1 MDLFRRY
8 GNLLRPDGT
17 NQLQRLLPGLEADY
31 VVPDERSFADLVEYA
46 HRVAA
51 EVRYYD
57 LTGQS
62 TGDWQALLETLRV
75 PGTDRIRS
83 TEDLQ
88 LLLASRSDWPPH
100 LVLFLAFLK
109 LFQHL
114 QGDINELTRRHLL
127 HYYGRQLG
135 LLHRAPERDS
145 VHVIFELAQNAAAA
159 RLPVGALLDGGKD
172 GAGRPLAYALQNEIV
187 VNAATV
193 SGLRRVVVEKDIQNH
208 RRVFVADGFSPLEGP
223 GGFTFGRRQLD
234 LDVSQRFMQEAP
246 LGFAVA
252 APILNLAEGERR
264 ITLRAHLRA
273 GNADPVNNQGLDGA
287 VGVMLS
293 GAEGWLAPDGLDV
306 TLMSDGGSGRPAL
319 QLVIDVGA
327 ASPAI
332 VNFDPVL
339 HGPGMVSDRPVLRCL
354 VQAASGAFDL
364 FERFTVER
372 IDLAVRVNG
381 LRGVVVQNDEI
392 PLDANKPMPLFGSQ
406 PRIGSV
412 FYVGSAEVFSKK
424 LDSLTFNLE
433 WKSPPDDLF
442 EHYRGY
448 FDTINNSL
456 SDTFANNFRVTV
468 DLLHDRAF
476 RRLLVNQTLFE
487 PVTTDVNAITANAGA
502 FNFALQGLDYRELPD
517 LQVGETFTA
526 QSRAGFARLVLS
538 EPTRDDFANFATVV
552 PFEAF
557 GHPVFARRY
566 AHQAIALATWTS
578 GPKPLLPS
586 EPYTPV
592 LNSLT
597 LNYHATASL
606 VPGDGQPAAYFV
618 VGPHGAIRASRV
630 EQAKLVPRVTTL
642 TGQSRL
648 DTRFTSRAELLLGV
662 RNLQPPGTLTLYFE
676 IDAGTA
682 TSSEVLATG
691 DTQWS
696 YLAAGDEWR
705 PLSAGSLLVD
715 STLGFQSA
723 GIIAIDVPA
732 EASLSH
738 QSLPSGMLWLR
749 AAIDKSPESAARTLS
764 IRTQAALA
772 RFEAGATPLADF
784 AAHLR
789 QGLPAGTIKAL
800 IQRNAAIRG
809 ITQPRASFD
818 GRGPENDEDF
828 IRRASERL
836 RHRHRPVT
844 PWDIERLALERF
856 SEVFKAK
863 CLPHT
868 GADGHA
874 KAGHAALVVV
884 PNLRRGGAANP
895 LEPRAGEDLLA
906 RIAEYFAGLGTPFMT
921 LHVIR
926 PVFERIRVEAKVV
939 FTRGRDPGYYSG
951 VLNEDL
957 RRFLSPWAY
966 QDGEDIQFG
975 ARIYRSEILA
985 FIEGREYVDHLVGLR
1000 IYHTYSGTKAEGIGT
1015 MIIGDDFII
1024 YARPRPGLGEM
1035 RIGDDLI
1042 VGRAL
1047 EAAGTTQ
1054 PHAILVSHPQHLIT
1068 AVAPGAEVCSGVT
1081 TLGIGYMTIGLD
1093 FEVGLEAP

>member
-1 MDLFRRY
+1 MDTFRRY
-8 GNLLRPDGT
+8 GHLLRPDGT

-31 VVPDERSFADLVEYA
+31 VVPDERSFADLLDYA
-46 HRVAA
+46 YSVAA

-57 LTGQS
+57 LSGQS
-62 TGDWQALLETLRV
+62 TGDWQALLETLLA
-75 PGTDRIRS
+75 PGSGRMRS
-83 TEDLQ
+83 TEELQ

-100 LVLFLAFLK
+100 LVLFLTFLK

-114 QGDINELTRRHLL
+114 QDDLNELTRRHLL
-127 HYYGRQLG
+127 YYYVKQLG
-135 LLHRAPERDS
+135 LQLHAPERDW
-145 VHVIFELAQNAAAA
+145 VHAILELAQNAAAT
-159 RLPVGALLDGGKD
+159 RLPAGTLLDAGKD
-172 GAGRPLAYALQNEIV
+172 GAGRPLTYALQNEIV

-193 SGLRRVVVEKDIQNH
+193 AQLRRRVVEEDSQHH
-208 RRVFVADGFSPLEGP
+208 RRVFVADGFDALEGA
-223 GGFTFGRRQLD
+223 GGYTFGRRQLD

-252 APILNLAEGERR
+252 APILSLAEGERR

-273 GNADPVNNQGLDGA
+273 STAEPVNTQGLTEA
-287 VGVMLS
+287 VTVSLS
-293 GAEGWLAPDGLDV
+293 GAQGWLTPDHV
-306 TLMSDGGSGRPAL
+306 VATLMANGGSGLPAL
-319 QLVIDVGA
+319 DLTIDIGSA
-327 ASPAI
+327 APAI
-332 VNFDPVL
+332 VAFDSAL
-339 HGPGMVSDRPVLRCL
+339 HGAGMISDRPVLRCL
-354 VQAASGAFDL
+354 VRGASGAFDL
-364 FERFTVER
+364 FDRFNVER
-372 IDLAVRVNG
+372 IDLAVKVIG

-412 FYVGSAEVFSKK
+412 FYVGSTEVFSKK

-442 EHYRGY
+442 EHYRQY
-448 FDTINNSL
+448 FDFINNTL
-456 SDTFANNFRVTV
+456 TDTFANNFRVTV
-468 DLLHDRAF
+468 DLLHERVF

-487 PVTTDVNAITANAGA
+487 PVTTDVNAITANASA
-502 FNFALQGLDYRELPD
+502 FNFALQGLDYREQPD
-517 LQVGETFTA
+517 LQVPDAFTA
-526 QSRAGFARLVLS
+526 SSRAGFARLVLS
-538 EPTRDDFANFATVV
+538 EPTRDDFAIFASEV

-566 AHQAIALATWTS
+566 AHQAMALATWTS
-578 GPKPLLPS
+578 GQKPRLPS

-597 LNYHATASL
+597 LDYHATATL
-606 VPGDGQPAAYFV
+606 VPNDDQPAAYFV
-618 VGPHGAIRASRV
+618 VGPHGAIRAPRV
-630 EQAKLVPRVTTL
+630 AQARLVP
-642 TGQSRL
+642 QL
-648 DTRFTSRAELLLGV
+648 DGRAELLLGV
-662 RNLQPPGTLTLYFE
+662 RNLQPPGALTLYFE

-682 TSSEVLATG
+682 TAANALATG
-691 DTQWS
+691 DTRWS

-705 PLSAGSLLVD
+705 PLSAGSLLMD
-715 STLGFQSA
+715 STLGFQSS
-723 GIIAIDVPA
+723 GIIAVQVPA
-732 EASLSH
+732 EATLAH
-738 QSLPSGMLWLR
+738 QSLPSGLVWLR
-749 AAIDKSPESAARTLS
+749 AAIDQSPESAARTLS

-772 RFEAGATPLADF
+772 RFEPGTAPLADF

-789 QGLPAGTIKAL
+789 QGLPVATIKAL
-800 IQRNAAIRG
+800 VQRNAAIRS

-818 GRGPENDEDF
+818 GRGPDSDEDY

-836 RHRHRPVT
+836 RHRHRAVT

-856 SEVFKAK
+856 PEVFKAK
-863 CLPHT
+863 CLPHSD
-868 GADGHA
+868 ADGIA
-874 KAGHAALVVV
+874 RAGHAALVVI
-884 PNLRRGGAANP
+884 PNLRRGGVANP
-895 LEPRAGEDLLA
+895 LEPRAAEELLA
-906 RIAEYFAGLGTPFMT
+906 RIAEYFDGLATPFLN

-1000 IYHTYSGTKAEGIGT
+1000 IYHTYSGSKAEGIGT
-1015 MIIGDDFII
+1015 MAIGEDFVI
-1024 YARPRPGLGEM
+1024 YPKPKPGLGEM
-1035 RIGDDLI
+1035 RMGDDFI
-1042 VGRAL
+1042 VGRAV

-1054 PHAILVSHPQHLIT
+1054 AHAILVSHPQHLIT
-1068 AVAPGAEVCSGVT
+1068 AVAPGEEVCSGVT
-1081 TLGIGYMTIGLD
+1081 TMGIGYMTVGLD
-1093 FEVGLEAP
+1093 LEVGLETS

>member
-31 VVPDERSFADLVEYA
+31 VVPDERSFADLLDYA

-57 LTGQS
+57 LSGQS
-62 TGDWQALLETLRV
+62 TGDWQALLETLLV
-75 PGTDRIRS
+75 PGTDRMRS
-83 TEDLQ
+83 TEELQ
-88 LLLASRSDWPPH
+88 LLLASRSDWSPH

-109 LFQHL
+109 LFRHL
-114 QGDINELTRRHLL
+114 QDDLNELTRRHLL
-127 HYYGRQLG
+127 HYYVKQLG
-135 LLHRAPERDS
+135 LPFHAPERDS
-145 VHVIFELAQNAAAA
+145 VHAVLELAKNAAAT
-159 RLPVGALLDGGKD
+159 RLPAGTLLDGGKD
-172 GAGRPLAYALQNEIV
+172 DAGRPLTYALQNEIV

-193 SGLRRVVVEKDIQNH
+193 ARLRRVVVDEDTQHH
-208 RRVFVADGFSPLEGP
+208 RRVFVADGFAALEGP
-223 GGFTFGRRQLD
+223 GGYTFGRRQLD

-252 APILNLAEGERR
+252 APILSLAEGERR
-264 ITLRAHLRA
+264 ITLRAHLRMTT
-273 GNADPVNNQGLDGA
+273 ADPLNTQGLTGA
-287 VGVMLS
+287 VTVALS
-293 GAEGWLAPDGLDV
+293 GAEGWLTPDHV
-306 TLMSDGGSGRPAL
+306 EATLMTDGGSGLPAL
-319 QLVIDVGA
+319 DLVIDIGS

-332 VNFDPVL
+332 VTFDPAL
-339 HGPGMVSDRPVLRCL
+339 HGPGMISDRPVLRCL
-354 VQAASGAFDL
+354 VRGASGAFDL
-364 FERFTVER
+364 FDRFNVER
-372 IDLAVRVNG
+372 IDLTVKVSG
-381 LRGVVVQNDEI
+381 LRDVVVQNDES
-392 PLDANKPMPLFGSQ
+392 PLDANKPIPLFGSQ

-448 FDTINNSL
+448 FDTVTNAL

-468 DLLHDRAF
+468 DLLHDRVF

-487 PVTTDVNAITANAGA
+487 PVTADISAMTANAGA
-502 FNFALQGLDYRELPD
+502 FDFALQGLDYREQPD
-517 LQVGETFTA
+517 LQVPGTFTA
-526 QSRAGFARLVLS
+526 GSRAGFARLVLS
-538 EPTRDDFANFATVV
+538 EPTRNDFAAFASVV
-552 PFEAF
+552 PFEAL

-566 AHQAIALATWTS
+566 ANQAIALATWDS

-592 LNSLT
+592 LSSLT
-597 LNYHATASL
+597 LDYQATATF
-606 VPGDGQPAAYFV
+606 VPNDDQPAAYFV
-618 VGPHGAIRASRV
+618 VGPHGAIRAPRV
-630 EQAKLVPRVTTL
+630 AQARLVPR
-642 TGQSRL
+642 L
-648 DTRFTSRAELLLGV
+648 DARAELLLGI
-662 RNLQPPGTLTLYFE
+662 RDLQPPGTLTLYFE

-682 TSSEVLATG
+682 TSADALATG
-691 DTQWS
+691 DTKWS

-705 PLSAGSLLVD
+705 PLSAGSLLID

-723 GIIAIDVPA
+723 GIIAIQVPA
-732 EASLSH
+732 EATLAH
-738 QSLPSGMLWLR
+738 QSLPSELVWLR
-749 AAIDKSPESAARTLS
+749 AAIDKPPESAARTLS

-772 RFEAGATPLADF
+772 RFEPGATPLADF
-784 AAHLR
+784 ATHLR
-789 QGLPAGTIKAL
+789 QGLPAATIKAL
-800 IQRNAAIRG
+800 VQRNAAIRS
-809 ITQPRASFD
+809 ITQPRASFE
-818 GRGPENDEDF
+818 GRGPDSDEDY

-856 SEVFKAK
+856 PEVFKAK

-868 GADGHA
+868 DADGIA
-874 KAGHAALVVV
+874 RAGRAALAVV

-895 LEPRAGEDLLA
+895 LEPRAAEELLA
-906 RIAEYFAGLGTPFMT
+906 RIAEYFEGLGTPFLD

-966 QDGEDIQFG
+966 LDGEDIQFG

-1000 IYHTYSGTKAEGIGT
+1000 IYHTYSGIKSEGIGT
-1015 MIIGDDFII
+1015 MRIDDDFII
-1024 YARPRPGLGEM
+1024 HARPKPGLGEM
-1035 RIGDDLI
+1035 RIGDDFI
-1042 VGRAL
+1042 VGRAV

-1054 PHAILVSHPQHLIT
+1054 AHAILVSHPQHLIT
-1068 AVAPGAEVCSGVT
+1068 AVAPGEEVCSGVT
-1081 TLGIGYMTIGLD
+1081 TLGIGYMTIDLD
-1093 FEVGLEAP
+1093 FEVGLELS

>member
-31 VVPDERSFADLVEYA
+31 VVPDERSLADLLDYA
-46 HRVAA
+46 RRVAA

-57 LTGQS
+57 LSGQS
-62 TGDWQALLETLRV
+62 TGDWQAFLEALLV
-75 PGTDRIRS
+75 PGTDRIRP
-83 TEDLQ
+83 TEELQ
-88 LLLASRSDWPPH
+88 LLLLSRSDWPPH
-100 LVLFLAFLK
+100 LVLFLAFLR

-114 QGDINELTRRHLL
+114 QDDLNELTRRHLL
-127 HYYGRQLG
+127 HYYVKQLG
-135 LLHRAPERDS
+135 LLPHAPERDS
-145 VHVIFELAQNAAAA
+145 VHAILELAQNAAAT
-159 RLPVGALLDGGKD
+159 RLPAGTLLDGGKD
-172 GAGRPLAYALQNEIV
+172 GAGRPLTYALQNEIV

-193 SGLRRVVVEKDIQNH
+193 AQLRRVVVEEDIQHH
-208 RRVFVADGFSPLEGP
+208 RRVFVADGFSALEGQ
-223 GGFTFGRRQLD
+223 GGYTFGRKQLD

-252 APILNLAEGERR
+252 APVLSLAEGERR
-264 ITLRAHLRA
+264 ITLRAHLRMA
-273 GNADPVNNQGLDGA
+273 TAEPLNTQGLNEA
-287 VGVMLS
+287 VTVALS
-293 GAEGWLAPDGLDV
+293 GAEGWLAPDHV
-306 TLMSDGGSGRPAL
+306 EATLIADGGSGLPAL
-319 QLVIDVGA
+319 DLIVDIGS

-332 VNFDPVL
+332 VAFDPAL
-339 HGPGMVSDRPVLRCL
+339 HGAGVVSDRPMLRCL
-354 VQAASGAFDL
+354 VRGASGAFDL
-364 FERFTVER
+364 FDRFNVER
-372 IDLAVRVNG
+372 IDLAVKVSG
-381 LRGVVVQNDEI
+381 LRGVVVQNDDT

-448 FDTINNSL
+448 FDTITNVL

-468 DLLHDRAF
+468 DLLHDRVF

-487 PVTTDVNAITANAGA
+487 PVTTDVNAITANASA
-502 FNFALQGLDYRELPD
+502 FGFALQGLDYREQPD
-517 LQVGETFTA
+517 LLVPETFTA

-538 EPTRDDFANFATVV
+538 EPTRNDFAAFASVV

-566 AHQAIALATWTS
+566 ANQAIALATWTA

-592 LNSLT
+592 LKSLT
-597 LNYHATASL
+597 IDYHATATL
-606 VPGDGQPAAYFV
+606 APNDDQPAAYFV
-618 VGPHGAIRASRV
+618 VGPHGAIRATRV
-630 EQAKLVPRVTTL
+630 AQARLVPR
-642 TGQSRL
+642 L
-648 DTRFTSRAELLLGV
+648 DTRAELLLGI
-662 RNLQPPGTLTLYFE
+662 RDLKPPSALTLYFD

-682 TSSEVLATG
+682 TAADVLAAG
-691 DTQWS
+691 DTKWS
-696 YLAAGDEWR
+696 YLGTGDEWR
-705 PLSAGSLLVD
+705 PLSAGSLLID
-715 STLGFQSA
+715 STQGFQGA

-732 EASLSH
+732 EATLGH
-738 QSLPSGMLWLR
+738 QSLQSGLVWLR
-749 AAIDKSPESAARTLS
+749 ATIDKSPDSAARTLS

-772 RFEAGATPLADF
+772 RFEPSAAPLADF

-789 QGLPAGTIKAL
+789 QGLPASTIKAL
-800 IQRNAAIRG
+800 VQRNAAIRSVG
-809 ITQPRASFD
+809 QPRASFE
-818 GRGPENDEDF
+818 GRGPDSDEDY

-836 RHRHRPVT
+836 RHRRRPVT

-868 GADGHA
+868 DADGIVR
-874 KAGHAALVVV
+874 AGHAALVVV
-884 PNLRRGGAANP
+884 PNLRHGGAANP
-895 LEPRAGEDLLA
+895 LEPRAGQELLA
-906 RIAEYFAGLGTPFMT
+906 RIADYFDGLGTPFLK

-926 PVFERIRVEAKVV
+926 PVFERICVEAKVV
-939 FTRGRDPGYYSG
+939 FARGRDPGYYSG

-1015 MIIGDDFII
+1015 MVIADDFII
-1024 YARPRPGLGEM
+1024 YARPKPGLGEM
-1035 RIGDDLI
+1035 RIGDDFI
-1042 VGRAL
+1042 VGRAV

-1054 PHAILVSHPQHLIT
+1054 AHAILVSHPQHLIT
-1068 AVAPGAEVCSGVT
+1068 AVAPGEEVCSGVT
-1081 TLGIGYMTIGLD
+1081 TLGIGYMTVDLD
-1093 FEVGLEAP
+1093 FEVGLEAS

>member
-1 MDLFRRY
+1 MDTFRRY
-8 GNLLRPDGT
+8 GHLLRPDGT

-31 VVPDERSFADLVEYA
+31 VVPDERSFADLLDYA
-46 HRVAA
+46 YSVAA

-57 LTGQS
+57 LSGQS
-62 TGDWQALLETLRV
+62 TGDWQALLETLLA
-75 PGTDRIRS
+75 PGSGRMRS
-83 TEDLQ
+83 TEELQ

-100 LVLFLAFLK
+100 LVLFLTFLK

-114 QGDINELTRRHLL
+114 QDDLNELTRRHLL
-127 HYYGRQLG
+127 YYYVKQLG
-135 LLHRAPERDS
+135 LQLHAPERDW
-145 VHVIFELAQNAAAA
+145 VHAILELAQNAAAT
-159 RLPVGALLDGGKD
+159 RLPAGTLLDAGKD
-172 GAGRPLAYALQNEIV
+172 SAGRPLTYALQNEIV

-193 SGLRRVVVEKDIQNH
+193 AQLRRRVVEEDSQHH
-208 RRVFVADGFSPLEGP
+208 RRVFVADGFDALEGP
-223 GGFTFGRRQLD
+223 GGYTFGRHQLD

-252 APILNLAEGERR
+252 APILSLAEGERR

-273 GNADPVNNQGLDGA
+273 STAEPVNTQGLTE
-287 VGVMLS
+287 VVTVSLS
-293 GAEGWLAPDGLDV
+293 GAQGWLTPDHV
-306 TLMSDGGSGRPAL
+306 VATLMANGGSGLPAL
-319 QLVIDVGA
+319 DLTIDIGSA
-327 ASPAI
+327 APAI
-332 VNFDPVL
+332 VAFDSAL
-339 HGPGMVSDRPVLRCL
+339 HGAGMISDRPVLRCL
-354 VQAASGAFDL
+354 VRGASGAFDL
-364 FERFTVER
+364 FDRFNVER
-372 IDLAVRVNG
+372 IDLAVKVIG

-412 FYVGSAEVFSKK
+412 FYVGSTEVFSKK

-442 EHYRGY
+442 EHYRQY
-448 FDTINNSL
+448 FDFINNTL
-456 SDTFANNFRVTV
+456 TDTFANNFRVTV
-468 DLLHDRAF
+468 DFLHERVF

-487 PVTTDVNAITANAGA
+487 PVTTDVNAITANASA
-502 FNFALQGLDYRELPD
+502 FNFALQGLDYREQPD
-517 LQVGETFTA
+517 LQVPDAFTA
-526 QSRAGFARLVLS
+526 SSRAGFARLVLS
-538 EPTRDDFANFATVV
+538 EPTRDDFAIFASEV

-566 AHQAIALATWTS
+566 AHQAMALATWTS
-578 GPKPLLPS
+578 GQKPRLPS

-597 LNYHATASL
+597 LDYHATATL
-606 VPGDGQPAAYFV
+606 VPNDDQPAAYFV
-618 VGPHGAIRASRV
+618 VGPHGAIRAPRV
-630 EQAKLVPRVTTL
+630 AQARLVP
-642 TGQSRL
+642 QL
-648 DTRFTSRAELLLGV
+648 DGRAELLLGV
-662 RNLQPPGTLTLYFE
+662 RNLQPPGALTLYFE

-682 TSSEVLATG
+682 TAANALATG
-691 DTQWS
+691 DTRWS

-705 PLSAGSLLVD
+705 PLSAGSLLMD
-715 STLGFQSA
+715 STLGFQSS
-723 GIIAIDVPA
+723 GIIAVQVPA
-732 EASLSH
+732 EATLAH
-738 QSLPSGMLWLR
+738 QSLPSGLVWLR
-749 AAIDKSPESAARTLS
+749 AAIDQSPESAARTLS

-772 RFEAGATPLADF
+772 PFEPGTAPLADF

-789 QGLPAGTIKAL
+789 QGLPVATIKAL
-800 IQRNAAIRG
+800 VQRNAAIRS

-818 GRGPENDEDF
+818 GRGPDSDEDY

-836 RHRHRPVT
+836 RHRHRAVT

-856 SEVFKAK
+856 PEVFKAK
-863 CLPHT
+863 CLPHSD
-868 GADGHA
+868 ADGIA
-874 KAGHAALVVV
+874 RAGHAALVVI
-884 PNLRRGGAANP
+884 PNLRRGGVANP
-895 LEPRAGEDLLA
+895 LEPRAAEELLA
-906 RIAEYFAGLGTPFMT
+906 RIAEYFDGLATPFLN

-1000 IYHTYSGTKAEGIGT
+1000 IYHTYSGSKAEGIGT
-1015 MIIGDDFII
+1015 MAIGEDFVI
-1024 YARPRPGLGEM
+1024 YPKPKPGLGEM
-1035 RIGDDLI
+1035 RMGDDFI
-1042 VGRAL
+1042 VGRAV

-1054 PHAILVSHPQHLIT
+1054 AHAILVSHPQHLIT
-1068 AVAPGAEVCSGVT
+1068 AVAPGEEVCSGVT
-1081 TLGIGYMTIGLD
+1081 TMGIGYMTVGLD
-1093 FEVGLEAP
+1093 LEVGLETS

>member
-31 VVPDERSFADLVEYA
+31 VVPDERSFADLLDYA

-57 LTGQS
+57 LSGQS
-62 TGDWQALLETLRV
+62 TGDWQALLETLLV
-75 PGTDRIRS
+75 PGTDRMRS
-83 TEDLQ
+83 TEELQ

-109 LFQHL
+109 LFRHL
-114 QGDINELTRRHLL
+114 QDDLNELTRRHLL
-127 HYYGRQLG
+127 HYYVKQLG
-135 LLHRAPERDS
+135 LRLHAPERDS
-145 VHVIFELAQNAAAA
+145 VHAILELAQNAAAT
-159 RLPVGALLDGGKD
+159 RLPAGTLLDGGKD
-172 GAGRPLAYALQNEIV
+172 GAGRPLTYALQNEIV

-193 SGLRRVVVEKDIQNH
+193 ARLRRMVVDEDTQHH
-208 RRVFVADGFSPLEGP
+208 RRVFVADGFAALEGP
-223 GGFTFGRRQLD
+223 GGYTFGRRQLD

-252 APILNLAEGERR
+252 APILGLAEGERR
-264 ITLRAHLRA
+264 ITLRAHLRMST
-273 GNADPVNNQGLDGA
+273 ADPLNTQGLTEA
-287 VGVMLS
+287 VTVTLS
-293 GAEGWLAPDGLDV
+293 GAEGWLTPDHV
-306 TLMSDGGSGRPAL
+306 EATLMTDGGSGLPAL
-319 QLVIDVGA
+319 DLVIDIGS

-332 VNFDPVL
+332 VTFDPAL
-339 HGPGMVSDRPVLRCL
+339 HGPGMISDRPVLRCL
-354 VQAASGAFDL
+354 VRGASGAFDL
-364 FERFTVER
+364 FDRFNVER
-372 IDLAVRVNG
+372 IDLTVNVSG
-381 LRGVVVQNDEI
+381 LRDVVVQNDES

-448 FDTINNSL
+448 FDTVTNAL

-468 DLLHDRAF
+468 DLLHDRVF

-487 PVTTDVNAITANAGA
+487 PVTTDISAMTANAGA
-502 FNFALQGLDYRELPD
+502 FDFALQGLDYREQPD
-517 LQVGETFTA
+517 LQVPETFTA
-526 QSRAGFARLVLS
+526 LSRAGFARLVLS
-538 EPTRDDFANFATVV
+538 EPTRNDFAAFASVV
-552 PFEAF
+552 PFEAL

-566 AHQAIALATWTS
+566 ANQAIALATWTS

-592 LNSLT
+592 LSSLT
-597 LNYHATASL
+597 LDYHATATL
-606 VPGDGQPAAYFV
+606 VPNDDQPAAYFV
-618 VGPHGAIRASRV
+618 VGPHGAIRAPRV
-630 EQAKLVPRVTTL
+630 AQARLVPRL
-642 TGQSRL
+642 GA
-648 DTRFTSRAELLLGV
+648 RAELLLGI
-662 RNLQPPGTLTLYFE
+662 RNLQPPGALTLYFE

-682 TSSEVLATG
+682 TSANALATG
-691 DTQWS
+691 DTKWS

-705 PLSAGSLLVD
+705 PLSAGSLLID

-723 GIIAIDVPA
+723 GIIAIQVPA
-732 EASLSH
+732 EATLAH
-738 QSLPSGMLWLR
+738 QSLPSELVWLR
-749 AAIDKSPESAARTLS
+749 AAIDKPPESAARTLS

-772 RFEAGATPLADF
+772 RFEPGAAPLADF
-784 AAHLR
+784 ATHLR
-789 QGLPAGTIKAL
+789 QGLPAATIKAL
-800 IQRNAAIRG
+800 VQRNAAIRS
-809 ITQPRASFD
+809 ITQPRASFE
-818 GRGPENDEDF
+818 GRGPDSDEDY

-856 SEVFKAK
+856 PEVFKAK

-868 GADGHA
+868 DAGGIAR
-874 KAGHAALVVV
+874 AGHAALAVV

-895 LEPRAGEDLLA
+895 LEPRAAEELLA
-906 RIAEYFAGLGTPFMT
+906 RIAEYFEGLGTPFLD

-966 QDGEDIQFG
+966 LDGEDIQFG

-1000 IYHTYSGTKAEGIGT
+1000 IYHTYSGIKSEGIGA
-1015 MIIGDDFII
+1015 MSIDDDFII
-1024 YARPRPGLGEM
+1024 HARPKPGLGEM
-1035 RIGDDLI
+1035 RIGDDFI
-1042 VGRAL
+1042 VGRAV

-1054 PHAILVSHPQHLIT
+1054 AHAILVSHPQHLIT
-1068 AVAPGAEVCSGVT
+1068 AVAPGEEVCSGVT
-1081 TLGIGYMTIGLD
+1081 TLGIGYMTIDLD
-1093 FEVGLEAP
+1093 FEVGLELS

>member
-31 VVPDERSFADLVEYA
+31 VVPDERSFADLLDYA

-57 LTGQS
+57 LSGQS
-62 TGDWQALLETLRV
+62 TGDWQALLETLLV
-75 PGTDRIRS
+75 PGTDRMRS
-83 TEDLQ
+83 TEELQ

-109 LFQHL
+109 LFRHL
-114 QGDINELTRRHLL
+114 QDDLNELTRRHLL
-127 HYYGRQLG
+127 HYYVKQLG
-135 LLHRAPERDS
+135 LRLHAPERDS
-145 VHVIFELAQNAAAA
+145 VHAILELAQNAAAT
-159 RLPVGALLDGGKD
+159 RLPAGTLLDGGKD
-172 GAGRPLAYALQNEIV
+172 GAGRPLTYALQNEIV

-193 SGLRRVVVEKDIQNH
+193 ARLRRVVVDEDTQHH
-208 RRVFVADGFSPLEGP
+208 RRVFVADGFAALEGP
-223 GGFTFGRRQLD
+223 GGYTFGRRQLD

-252 APILNLAEGERR
+252 APILGLAEGERR
-264 ITLRAHLRA
+264 ITLRAHLRTTT
-273 GNADPVNNQGLDGA
+273 ADPLNTQGLTEA
-287 VGVMLS
+287 VTVRLS
-293 GAEGWLAPDGLDV
+293 GAEGWLTPDHV
-306 TLMSDGGSGRPAL
+306 EATLMTDGGSGLPAL
-319 QLVIDVGA
+319 DMVIDIGS

-332 VNFDPVL
+332 VTFDPAL
-339 HGPGMVSDRPVLRCL
+339 HGPGMISDRPVLRCL
-354 VQAASGAFDL
+354 VRGASGAFDL
-364 FERFTVER
+364 FDRFNVER
-372 IDLAVRVNG
+372 IDLTVKVSG
-381 LRGVVVQNDEI
+381 LRGVVVQNDES

-448 FDTINNSL
+448 FDTVTNAL

-468 DLLHDRAF
+468 DLLHDRVF

-487 PVTTDVNAITANAGA
+487 PVTTDISAMTANAGA
-502 FNFALQGLDYRELPD
+502 FDFALQGLDYREQPD
-517 LQVGETFTA
+517 LQVPETFTA
-526 QSRAGFARLVLS
+526 LSRAGFARLVLS
-538 EPTRDDFANFATVV
+538 EPTRNDFAAFASVV
-552 PFEAF
+552 PFEAL

-566 AHQAIALATWTS
+566 ANQAIALATWTS

-592 LNSLT
+592 LSSLT
-597 LNYHATASL
+597 LDYHATATL
-606 VPGDGQPAAYFV
+606 VPNDDQPAAYFV
-618 VGPHGAIRASRV
+618 VGPHGAIRAPHV
-630 EQAKLVPRVTTL
+630 AQARLVPRL
-642 TGQSRL
+642 GA
-648 DTRFTSRAELLLGV
+648 RAELLLGI
-662 RNLQPPGTLTLYFE
+662 RNLQPPGALTLYFE

-682 TSSEVLATG
+682 TSANALATG
-691 DTQWS
+691 DTKWS

-705 PLSAGSLLVD
+705 PLSAGSLLID

-723 GIIAIDVPA
+723 GIIAIQVPA
-732 EASLSH
+732 EATLAH
-738 QSLPSGMLWLR
+738 QSLPSELVWLR
-749 AAIDKSPESAARTLS
+749 AAIDKPPESAARTLS

-772 RFEAGATPLADF
+772 RFEPGAAPLADF
-784 AAHLR
+784 ATHLR
-789 QGLPAGTIKAL
+789 QGLPAATIKAL
-800 IQRNAAIRG
+800 VQRNAAIRS
-809 ITQPRASFD
+809 ITQPRASFE
-818 GRGPENDEDF
+818 GRGPDSDEDY

-856 SEVFKAK
+856 PEVFKAK

-868 GADGHA
+868 DAGGIAR
-874 KAGHAALVVV
+874 AGHAALAVV

-895 LEPRAGEDLLA
+895 LEPRAAEELLA
-906 RIAEYFAGLGTPFMT
+906 RIAEYFEGLGTPFLD
-921 LHVIR
+921 LHMIR

-966 QDGEDIQFG
+966 LDGEDIQFG

-1000 IYHTYSGTKAEGIGT
+1000 IYHTYSGIKSEGIGA
-1015 MIIGDDFII
+1015 MSIDDDFII
-1024 YARPRPGLGEM
+1024 HARPKPGLGEM
-1035 RIGDDLI
+1035 RIGDDFI
-1042 VGRAL
+1042 VGRAV

-1054 PHAILVSHPQHLIT
+1054 AHAILVSHPQHLIT
-1068 AVAPGAEVCSGVT
+1068 AVAPGEEVCSGVT
-1081 TLGIGYMTIGLD
+1081 TLGIGYMTIDLD
-1093 FEVGLEAP
+1093 FEVGLELS

>member
-31 VVPDERSFADLVEYA
+31 VVPDERSFAELVEYA

-57 LTGQS
+57 LSGQA
-62 TGDWQALLETLRV
+62 TGDWQALLEPLLV
-75 PGTDRIRS
+75 PGTDRVRT
-83 TEDLQ
+83 TEELQ

-100 LVLFLAFLK
+100 LVLFLTFLK

-114 QGDINELTRRHLL
+114 QGDLNELTRRHLL
-127 HYYGRQLG
+127 NYYEKQLG
-135 LLHRAPERDS
+135 LAHRAPERDS
-145 VHVIFELAQNAAAA
+145 VHAIFELAQNAAAT
-159 RLPVGALLDGGKD
+159 RLPAGTLLDGGKD
-172 GAGRPLAYALQNEIV
+172 GEGRPLPYALQNEIV
-187 VNAATV
+187 VNSAVVAET
-193 SGLRRVVVEKDIQNH
+193 RRVVVDTDIQH
-208 RRVFVADGFSPLEGP
+208 QRRVFVSDGFSALEGP
-223 GGFTFGRRQLD
+223 SAHVFGRSQLS

-252 APILNLAEGERR
+252 APLLSLAEGERR
-264 ITLRAHLRA
+264 ITLRAHLRVS
-273 GNADPVNNQGLDGA
+273 NTDPVNTQGLNDA
-287 VGVMLS
+287 LTISLS
-293 GAEGWLAPDGLDV
+293 GAEGWLTPDHVDA
-306 TLMSDGGSGRPAL
+306 TLMADGGSGLPAL
-319 QLVIDVGA
+319 ALTIDVGS

-332 VNFDPVL
+332 VAFDAAL
-339 HGPGMVSDRPVLRCL
+339 HGPGMVADRPVLRCL
-354 VQAASGAFDL
+354 VRGASGAFDL
-364 FERFTVER
+364 FDRFSVER
-372 IDLAVRVNG
+372 VDLTVAVQG
-381 LRGVVVQNDEI
+381 LRGLVVQNDEI

-424 LDSLTFNLE
+424 LDGLTFNLE

-448 FDTINNSL
+448 FDNITNTL

-487 PVTTDVNAITANAGA
+487 PVTTDIKSISASSGA
-502 FNFALQGLDYRELPD
+502 FNFAFLGLDYHELPD
-517 LQVGETFTA
+517 LEVPESFTA

-538 EPTRDDFANFATVV
+538 EPTRDDFAAFATAV

-566 AHQAIALATWTS
+566 ANQAIELARWTT
-578 GPKPLLPS
+578 GPKPLLPN

-592 LNSLT
+592 LSSLT
-597 LNYHATASL
+597 IDYHATATL
-606 VPGDGQPAAYFV
+606 VPDDDQPAAFFV
-618 VGPHGAIRASRV
+618 VGPHGAIRAPRV
-630 EQAKLVPRVTTL
+630 ADARLVPRV
-642 TGQSRL
+642 
-648 DTRFTSRAELLLGV
+648 DARAQLLLGV
-662 RNLQPPGTLTLYFE
+662 RNLQPPGALTLYFE

-682 TSSEVLATG
+682 TGGEVLATG
-691 DTQWS
+691 DTRWS
-696 YLAAGDEWR
+696 YLADGDVWR
-705 PLSAGSLLVD
+705 PLSPGSLLVD

-723 GIIAIDVPA
+723 GIVAIDVPA
-732 EASLSH
+732 DATVEH
-738 QSLPSGMLWLR
+738 QSLASGLVWLR
-749 AAIDKSPESAARTLS
+749 AAIDKAPESAARTLS

-772 RFEAGATPLADF
+772 RFEPAAAPLESF
-784 AAHLR
+784 STHLR

-800 IQRNAAIRG
+800 STRNAAIRG
-809 ITQPRASFD
+809 ITQPQVSFG
-818 GRGPENDEDF
+818 GRGPENDDDF

-836 RHRHRPVT
+836 RHRHRAVT

-856 SEVFKAK
+856 TEVFKAK

-868 GADGHA
+868 DADGA
-874 KAGHAALVVV
+874 PRAGHTALVVV
-884 PNLRRGGAANP
+884 PNLRRGGFANP

-906 RIAEYFAGLGTPFMT
+906 RMAEFFAGLSTPFLA

-966 QDGEDIQFG
+966 QDGEDILFG

-1000 IYHTYSGTKAEGIGT
+1000 IFHTYSGVKAEGLGSMTIAQ
-1015 MIIGDDFII
+1015 DFII
-1024 YARPRPGLGEM
+1024 YARPKPGLGEM
-1035 RIGDDLI
+1035 RIGDDFI
-1042 VGRAL
+1042 VGRAV

-1054 PHAILVSHPQHLIT
+1054 AHAILVSHPQHLIT
-1068 AVAPGAEVCSGVT
+1068 AVAPGEEACSGVT
-1081 TLGIGYMTIGLD
+1081 TLGIGYMTVGLD
-1093 FEVGLEAP
+1093 FDVEFETP